1 MEYHGH
7 SFAMDDHNLDN
18 HDVVSQIHQHI
29 LHFRKILTTYIQDK
43 YNAVAMD

>member
-1 MEYHGH
+1 MEYRDH

-18 HDVVSQIHQHI
+18 HDAVNQIHRRI
-29 LHFRKILTTYIQDK
+29 LHFRKILTIYIQGK